1 MFGEHSA
8 TGLHP
13 NKRQQNRALWTC
25 ENHQR
30 WSFRTVDGEREKEG
44 KAGKVVKK
52 QWLNLPEYGGSHHT
66 MCLGSSL
73 DYKLSP
79 RVNSKA

>member
-13 NKRQQNRALWTC
+13 NKRLNKTELCGPVRITK
-25 ENHQR
+25 
-30 WSFRTVDGEREKEG
+30 DGAFILLMEREKEG